1 MSRTEGA
8 TARVRLTRKP
18 YSVVPD
24 HVLEARD
31 LKATTRLILA
41 WVLGRPN
48 GWEYRIQAMLQRLG
62 IKDTAWRSARK
73 ELIAGG
79 WLTQIKQRQSNG
91 TLVWINEFTDEPIN
105 NSHTPIRVFS
115 THGQTTRGS
124 DTPKPISLNQYQ
136 DSPPP
141 TPSISEATGNTKRG
155 GTGGPSEDDLRDL
168 TDAVLAQYKL
178 AGRAVRDESAL
189 RQKIRR
195 TRIAGL
201 LPEDLDLL
209 EAHRTARHRSTES
222 SPSERIAVL
231 VSTLREYPQEN
242 WARDELT
249 MLSPKHPILR
259 KHCD

>member
-24 HVLEARD
+24 HVLEARH

-79 WLTQIKQRQSNG
+79 WLTQIKQRQPNG

-105 NSHTPIRVFS
+105 NNTPIRVFS
-115 THGQTTRGS
+115 THGQTTRGP
-124 DTPKPISLNQYQ
+124 DTPKPISVNQYQ
-136 DSPPP
+136 NSPPP
-141 TPSISEATGNTKRG
+141 TPSIRGATGNTKRG
-155 GTGGPSEDDLRDL
+155 VTGKPSEVDLRDL

-178 AGRAVRDESAL
+178 AGRVVRDESAL

-195 TRIAGL
+195 TRTAGL

-209 EAHRTARHRSTES
+209 VAHRTARQHPPES
-222 SPSERIAVL
+222 APSERIAVL
-231 VSTLREYPQEN
+231 VSTLKEYPQES

-259 KHCD
+259 KYGD